1 MKKVIL
7 CVLGYIMVYTL
18 LDLIFHGFDEAVK
31 SALQQGAIGIVVIIV
46 MGFAREILRNKR
58 DCSNEGNGFPL

>member
-1 MKKVIL
+1 MKKIIL

-31 SALQQGAIGIVVIIV
+31 SALQQGAIGIVVILVI
-46 MGFAREILRNKR
+46 GFAKKLLRN
-58 DCSNEGNGFPL
+58 

>member
-18 LDLIFHGFDEAVK
+18 LDLIFYGFDEAVK
-31 SALQQGAIGIVVIIV
+31 SVLKQGSIGIVVIIV
-46 MGFAREILRNKR
+46 IGFARKILRN
-58 DCSNEGNGFPL
+58 